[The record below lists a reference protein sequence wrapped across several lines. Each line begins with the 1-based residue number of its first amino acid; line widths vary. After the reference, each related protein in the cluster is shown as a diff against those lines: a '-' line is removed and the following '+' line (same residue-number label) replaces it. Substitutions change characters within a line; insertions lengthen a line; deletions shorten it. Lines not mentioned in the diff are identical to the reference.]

1 MADTRVYS
9 TDAIEVHWDA
19 SRCIHSARC
28 IAGLPR
34 VFDPRRRPWIVLEGA
49 EADRVAEV
57 ISRCPS
63 GALHFRRLDGG
74 PQEQPDE
81 PPVAVPVPNGPLYLR
96 GELRIETADG
106 ELIAED
112 TRMALCRCG
121 GSANKPFCD
130 NTHMRTGFR
139 G

>member
-1 MADTRVYS
+1 MADTRIYS

-19 SRCIHSARC
+19 GRCIHSARC
-28 IAGLPR
+28 IAGAPS

-49 EADRVAEV
+49 EADRVANV
-57 ISRCPS
+57 VAQCPS

-74 PQEQPDE
+74 AQEQPDE
-81 PPVAVPVPNGPLYLR
+81 PPVAMPVPNGPLYLR
-96 GELRIETADG
+96 GCLRVETNDG
-106 ELIAED
+106 QLIAAD
-112 TRMALCRCG
+112 TRIALCRCG

-130 NTHMRTGFR
+130 NTHLRIGFR

>member
-28 IAGLPR
+28 IAGAPR

-49 EADRVAEV
+49 DADRVANV
-57 ISRCPS
+57 IAQCPS

-74 PQEQPDE
+74 AQEEPQQP
-81 PPVAVPVPNGPLYLR
+81 PFAVPMPNGPLYLR
-96 GELRIETADG
+96 GEVRLETSDG
-106 ELIAED
+106 RTIAED
-112 TRMALCRCG
+112 TRMTLCRCG
-121 GSANKPFCD
+121 ASANKPFCD
-130 NTHMRTGFR
+130 NTHLRIGFK

>member
-1 MADTRVYS
+1 MADTRIYR

-19 SRCIHSARC
+19 SSCIHAARC
-28 IAGLPR
+28 IAGAPA
-34 VFDPRRRPWIVLEGA
+34 VFDPRRRPWIVLDGA
-49 EADRVAEV
+49 DPDHVAGV
-57 ISRCPS
+57 ILHCPS

-74 PQEQPDE
+74 HQEEPQQP
-81 PPVAVPVPNGPLYLR
+81 PTAVPVPNGPLYLR
-96 GELRIETADG
+96 GALRLETIDG

-112 TRMALCRCG
+112 TRMTLCRCG

-130 NTHMRTGFR
+130 NTHLRIGFK